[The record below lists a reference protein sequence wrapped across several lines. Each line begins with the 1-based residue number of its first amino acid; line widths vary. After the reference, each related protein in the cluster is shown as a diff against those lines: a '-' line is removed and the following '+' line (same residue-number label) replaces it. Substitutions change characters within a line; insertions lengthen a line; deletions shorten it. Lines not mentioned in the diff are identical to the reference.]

1 MAGSTIYNT
10 TDGPLVVDDE
20 GRVLGGREHR
30 DGVDVQAEPVASHIA
45 AGRLVVVDTPT
56 PAKRRRNDPAPST
69 EEA

>member
-10 TDGPLVVDDE
+10 TDGPLIVDDE
-20 GRVLGGREHR
+20 GRTLGGREHR
-30 DGVDVQAEPVASHIA
+30 PDVDVKAEPVASHIA

-56 PAKRRRNDPAPST
+56 KRRRTDPAPST